1 MMLIVKTP
9 FVGLGYNMP
18 APGTLLDVTEEK
30 ARELLGMG
38 VAQRYEMKV
47 DPVPAEVK
55 KNAPSES
62 LPADLAPPPKTRRN
76 SRKSATKSSE

>member
-18 APGTLLDVTEEK
+18 APGTLLDVTEDK

-47 DPVPAEVK
+47 DPVPMEVK
-55 KNAPSES
+55 KNAPLES
-62 LPADLAPPPKTRRN
+62 LPADLAPPPKTRRS
-76 SRKSATKSSE
+76 SRKSATKLSE